1 MQCIMRKKISVLD
14 RRKDLNDKLLYLI
27 KDIYEDRSKLDKI
40 INNQRQYSD
49 KNVYENINQ
58 ILKKLLMKKLT

>member
-1 MQCIMRKKISVLD
+1 MQCIMREKLAFLIEE
-14 RRKDLNDKLLYLI
+14 KDLNDKLLYLI

-58 ILKKLLMKKLT
+58 KLKKIINEKN

>member
-1 MQCIMRKKISVLD
+1 MYYERKKLAFLIEE
-14 RRKDLNDKLLYLI
+14 KDLNDKLLYLI

-58 ILKKLLMKKLT
+58 ILKKIINEKN